1 MYRCII
7 LSIHLAIHTILSHF
21 CWLQPWTTLYPSI
34 QKLVGGLNHLEKYEI
49 VNGWWIIP
57 YMKWKI
63 KAMFETGFNPSE
75 KNEVSWDDYS
85 HILWKN
91 MKVSWEG

>member
-1 MYRCII
+1 M
-7 LSIHLAIHTILSHF
+7 
-21 CWLQPWTTLYPSI
+21 LYPSI

-91 MKVSWEG
+91 MKVSWEGLSHILWKI